1 MSVGDVGPF
10 QASTD
15 RFWFDEDD
23 NNNTSV
29 MNDLQISFRSSSS
42 IKDNANS
49 DRGICCC
56 FRKIRRVDNIS
67 KQQQMNEKR
76 ENT

>member
-1 MSVGDVGPF
+1 
-10 QASTD
+10 
-15 RFWFDEDD
+15 
-23 NNNTSV
+23 
-29 MNDLQISFRSSSS
+29 MNDLQISFRS

-49 DRGICCC
+49 DRGSFCC

-67 KQQQMNEKR
+67 KQQQQMNEKK